1 MTKPIETMSSE
12 ELFELAE
19 FRRIEEEKDARQ
31 TLKSE
36 LEELRKERRELI
48 NQHKK
53 TLSQVEDRIEKIRAS
68 LSSTPGASNRLS
80 RSSGTNISAVVLSTL
95 ETHKKMSTKELQAE
109 LNSNGV
115 VAANLSQTLAYL
127 KRQGKIISP
136 ERAVYA
142 IV

>member
-19 FRRIEEEKDARQ
+19 SRRIEEEKDARQ

-53 TLSQVEDRIEKIRAS
+53 TLSQMEDRIEKIRAS
-68 LSSTPGASNRLS
+68 LSSTPSASSRLS

-127 KRQGKIISP
+127 KRQGKITSP
-136 ERAVYA
+136 ERATYA